1 MATENNFAKIL
12 TDLRES
18 RGAKRQ
24 EVADQIG
31 ISRAS
36 LEYYEK
42 GKRKPD
48 VDVILKLAD
57 YYGVTCDYLLRGV
70 RSSFAEIHST
80 TGLSDKSIEILQNI
94 CKTRKRGYIKM
105 LNFLIE
111 ETEYVSKGYL
121 GYSFDNSALRGMYEY
136 FFYKKPEKKYLVTS
150 DGEMVDVTE
159 LDEEKDEDLGF
170 TLSGIDGVCEIGYS
184 DDENEEDYD
193 IGLVYAGDLL
203 ESFNF
208 QKLTEQIK
216 ESKAKYLKQEGEQH
230 GNRSKK
236 E

>member
-70 RSSFAEIHST
+70 RSSFAEIHKT

-94 CKTRKRGYIKM
+94 LTLRKRAYIDM

-111 ETEYVSKGYL
+111 ETDFVLQDFSGYR
-121 GYSFDNSALRGMYEY
+121 FNNSTLRSMYEY
-136 FFYKKPEKKYLVTS
+136 FLFKAKDKEFIISSNGDLIEITDKS
-150 DGEMVDVTE
+150 
-159 LDEEKDEDLGF
+159 DEDVAIIISETAGF
-170 TLSGIDGVCEIGYS
+170 GEVGFV
-184 DDENEEDYD
+184 DDEDYD
-193 IGLVYAGDLL
+193 EIEIRKVNSAELF
-203 ESFNF
+203 ESFKF
-208 QKLTEQIK
+208 EKLTEQIK
-216 ESKAKYLKQEGEQH
+216 ESKAKYLKQKGEEY
-230 GNRSKK
+230 GNHRK
-236 E
+236 EE

>member
-216 ESKAKYLKQEGEQH
+216 ESKAKHLKQKGEEH
-230 GNRSKK
+230 GNHRK
-236 E
+236 EE

>member
-70 RSSFAEIHST
+70 RSSFAEIHKT

-216 ESKAKYLKQEGEQH
+216 ESKAKYLKQKGEEH
-230 GNRSKK
+230 GNHRK
-236 E
+236 EE

>member
-57 YYGVTCDYLLRGV
+57 YYGVTCDYLLCGV
-70 RSSFAEIHST
+70 RSSFAEIHKT

-94 CKTRKRGYIKM
+94 LTLRKRAYIDM

-111 ETEYVSKGYL
+111 ETDFVLQDYSGYR
-121 GYSFDNSALRGMYEY
+121 FNNSTLRSMYEY
-136 FFYKKPEKKYLVTS
+136 FLFKAKDKEFIISSNGDMIEITDKS
-150 DGEMVDVTE
+150 
-159 LDEEKDEDLGF
+159 DEDVAIIISETAGF
-170 TLSGIDGVCEIGYS
+170 GEVGFV
-184 DDENEEDYD
+184 DDEDYD
-193 IGLVYAGDLL
+193 EIEIRKVNSAELF
-203 ESFNF
+203 ESFKF
-208 QKLTEQIK
+208 EKLTEQIK
-216 ESKAKYLKQEGEQH
+216 ESKAKYLKQKGEKH
-230 GNRSKK
+230 GNHRK
-236 E
+236 EE

>member
-216 ESKAKYLKQEGEQH
+216 ESKAKYLKQKGEEH
-230 GNRSKK
+230 GNHRK
-236 E
+236 EE

>member
-70 RSSFAEIHST
+70 RSSFAEIHKT

-94 CKTRKRGYIKM
+94 LTLRKRAYIDM

-111 ETEYVSKGYL
+111 ETDFGGYRF
-121 GYSFDNSALRGMYEY
+121 YNSTLKSMYEY
-136 FFYKKPEKKYLVTS
+136 FLFKAKDKEFIISSNGDMIEITDKS
-150 DGEMVDVTE
+150 
-159 LDEEKDEDLGF
+159 DEDVAIIISETEGF
-170 TLSGIDGVCEIGYS
+170 GEVGFV
-184 DDENEEDYD
+184 DDEDYD
-193 IGLVYAGDLL
+193 EIEIRKVNSAELF
-203 ESFNF
+203 ESFKF
-208 QKLTEQIK
+208 EKLTEQIK

>member
-94 CKTRKRGYIKM
+94 CKTRKWGYIKM

-136 FFYKKPEKKYLVTS
+136 FFYKKPKKKYLVTS
-150 DGEMVDVTE
+150 DGEMVEVTE

-170 TLSGIDGVCEIGYS
+170 VLSGIDGVCEIGYS

-208 QKLTEQIK
+208 QKLTDQIK
-216 ESKAKYLKQEGEQH
+216 ESKAKYLKQKGEKH
-230 GNRSKK
+230 GNHRK
-236 E
+236 EE

>member
-70 RSSFAEIHST
+70 RSSFAEIHKT

-94 CKTRKRGYIKM
+94 LTLRKRAYIDM

-111 ETEYVSKGYL
+111 ETDFGGYRF
-121 GYSFDNSALRGMYEY
+121 YNSTLKSMYEY
-136 FFYKKPEKKYLVTS
+136 FLFKAKDKEFIISSNGDMIEITDKS
-150 DGEMVDVTE
+150 
-159 LDEEKDEDLGF
+159 DEDVAIIISETAGF
-170 TLSGIDGVCEIGYS
+170 GEVGFV
-184 DDENEEDYD
+184 DDEDYD
-193 IGLVYAGDLL
+193 EIEIRKVNSAELF
-203 ESFNF
+203 ESFKF
-208 QKLTEQIK
+208 EKLTEQIK
-216 ESKAKYLKQEGEQH
+216 ESKAKYLKQKGEEH
-230 GNRSKK
+230 GNHRK
-236 E
+236 EE